1 MSSTLKRTYKSSMI
15 IGLIREN
22 KDLSQEDLA
31 ARAQLDRKYISN
43 LENGKSQP
51 TFRSILKLSKGLKM
65 RPSELVKYM
74 EENLDEEEKFWKN
87 SE

>member
-1 MSSTLKRTYKSSMI
+1 
-15 IGLIREN
+15 
-22 KDLSQEDLA
+22 LSQEDLA

>member
-1 MSSTLKRTYKSSMI
+1 MSSTLKKTHKSSMV
-15 IGLIREN
+15 IGLIREK

-31 ARAQLDRKYISN
+31 AGAQLDRKYISN

-51 TFRSILKLSKGLKM
+51 TFRSILKLSKGLRM

-74 EENLDEEEKFWKN
+74 EESLDEEEKFWKGF
-87 SE
+87 E